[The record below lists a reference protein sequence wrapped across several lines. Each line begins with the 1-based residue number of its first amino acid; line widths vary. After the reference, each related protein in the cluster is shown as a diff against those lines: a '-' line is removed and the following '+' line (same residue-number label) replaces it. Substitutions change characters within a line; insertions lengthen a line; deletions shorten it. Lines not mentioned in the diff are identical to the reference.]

1 MRNCGV
7 GLKTAHALEELARAN
22 MNLARVDLWER
33 GYYGS
38 IDEIHD
44 AFSALHFLVS
54 NNYNYQVVRVTLSL
68 SLSLPVVPERS
79 FTFREP
85 HTVQSR
91 KEQHVSAGEA

>member
-7 GLKTAHALEELARAN
+7 GLKTARALEELARAN

-68 SLSLPVVPERS
+68 SLRCP
-79 FTFREP
+79 
-85 HTVQSR
+85 
-91 KEQHVSAGEA
+91 